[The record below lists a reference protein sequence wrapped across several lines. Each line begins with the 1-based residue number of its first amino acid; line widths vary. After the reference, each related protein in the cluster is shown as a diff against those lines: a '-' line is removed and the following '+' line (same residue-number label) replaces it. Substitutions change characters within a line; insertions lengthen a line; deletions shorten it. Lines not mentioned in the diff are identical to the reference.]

1 MGMFD
6 FFKRADIDRGVEEYR
21 AQSGGVLLDVRTRE
35 EYLQGHIPGSQ
46 NLDVQE
52 IQKAPSLLPDKE
64 AALFVYC
71 HSGARSGQAAIM
83 LKKMGYTN
91 VTNIGGIMD
100 YHGQIER

>member
-52 IQKAPSLLPDKE
+52 IQKAPELLPDKE

-71 HSGARSGQAAIM
+71 RSGARSGQAAFI

>member
-1 MGMFD
+1 MIFLSGQILTGAWRNTGP
-6 FFKRADIDRGVEEYR
+6 RAAGDCW
-21 AQSGGVLLDVRTRE
+21 TRE

-71 HSGARSGQAAIM
+71 HSGARSGQAAFM